1 MTIIVFHGPTVDGAT
16 VREILPAAECRPPA
30 AQGDLHA
37 AAAERPLAIA
47 LIDGAFLDRPSVWH
61 REILAALDSGAP
73 VWGAASMGALR
84 AAECADFGMI
94 GVGKIFE
101 AFRDGRYPPFTER
114 FEDDDEVAVI
124 HGPADLGSRPLSDA
138 LVDLRECLARAEAGG
153 VIDRLARDCLLER
166 LKALPFGQRNF
177 QTLLRFA
184 TEGLGATASEA
195 HSANLTRHRVS
206 QKREDAIALLQALR
220 DQPER
225 RIRDGWTFERT
236 LEWERFVAGTSA
248 APLTG
253 AESRALAGLERDPAH
268 ARTLRRRGA
277 ARLAAIEL
285 ASENGGSKAALSDF
299 REDRDLL
306 SRKQLDE
313 WLANNLVAPDAFGS
327 LISDEAALEALAARS
342 DPVRLARAMLDEM
355 RLEGSL
361 PGHSEGGSAPS

>member
-1 MTIIVFHGPTVDGAT
+1 
-16 VREILPAAECRPPA
+16 
-30 AQGDLHA
+30 
-37 AAAERPLAIA
+37 
-47 LIDGAFLDRPSVWH
+47 
-61 REILAALDSGAP
+61 
-73 VWGAASMGALR
+73 
-84 AAECADFGMI
+84 MI

-195 HSANLTRHRVS
+195 HSADLTRHRVS

-285 ASENGGSKAALSDF
+285 ASETGLQGGFERFPRGPGLAQPQAARRVAGEQPRCARCVRQPHLRRGGIEVLRPAAILCASPARCWTRCASKEACPVTVKAERAVMRARSSALSA
-299 REDRDLL
+299 DRGFCRAGGGRIVRACRLRAGRPRGSHAPNRLPVDKRQPYSPPEYMPPYRGAVRRRPGRTPLAISSTFE
-306 SRKQLDE
+306 SR
-313 WLANNLVAPDAFGS
+313 
-327 LISDEAALEALAARS
+327 ARS
-342 DPVRLARAMLDEM
+342 
-355 RLEGSL
+355 S
-361 PGHSEGGSAPS
+361 